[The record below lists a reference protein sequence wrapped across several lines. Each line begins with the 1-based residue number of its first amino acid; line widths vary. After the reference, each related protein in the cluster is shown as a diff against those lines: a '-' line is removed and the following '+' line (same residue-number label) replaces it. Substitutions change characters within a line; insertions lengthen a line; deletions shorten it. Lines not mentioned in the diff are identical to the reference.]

1 MKPIRVLLVDDHR
14 IVRQGLRSILDP
26 DPGFEVVGEANDGA
40 SAMQLVGEVNP
51 DVVLLDLK
59 LPDIDGVALCQ
70 KILEFHPQTTVLIL
84 TAYIDQTLV
93 NACLKAGAR
102 GYLLKNAENLRLKE
116 QLISVV
122 QGYAA
127 LDPRAAGMLTDL
139 VRHQPFKGE
148 VLSLRDLEVLHLIAQ
163 GLTNREIGERLFLS
177 ENTIKG
183 YVKEIL
189 SKLGAR
195 NRVEAVLLAKEQ
207 GFI

>member
-26 DPGFEVVGEANDGA
+26 DPGFEVVGEANDGV

-51 DVVLLDLK
+51 DIVLLDLK
-59 LPDIDGVALCQ
+59 LPDIDGVILCQ
-70 KILEFHPQTTVLIL
+70 KILELNPQTTVLIL

-93 NACLKAGAR
+93 NACLKVGAR
-102 GYLLKNAENLRLKE
+102 GYLLKNAENLHLKE

-127 LDPRAAGMLTDL
+127 LDPRAASMLTDL
-139 VRHQPFKGE
+139 VRHQPFKKE
-148 VLSLRDLEVLHLIAQ
+148 VLSLRDLEVLHLVAQ

-183 YVKEIL
+183 YVKDIL

-207 GFI
+207 GVI